1 MVLPLYL
8 AQTRCEMGGN
18 SPMPNFLAY
27 MSVHFSPG
35 GTGLS
40 NFPDIL
46 PPGTLLILDDST
58 PMYGHDPDR
67 IIKELSGLMERHQC
81 EGLLLDFQRPG
92 YGTLAELA
100 KAVTDAL
107 PCPVGVSELYA
118 EGLSCPVFLSP
129 VPPDRPLRKHL
140 APWTGREIW
149 LELGL
154 DGEILTLTEQGCTV
168 TPLPFPDPDAE
179 GFYDATLNC
188 HYTVETNEKAARF
201 TLWRTKEDL
210 NTFLEAAETSG
221 IAKTVGLYQEL
232 R

>member
-18 SPMPNFLAY
+18 SPAPNFLAY

-35 GTGLS
+35 GNGLS

-58 PMYGHDPDR
+58 PISSHDPER
-67 IIKELSGLMERHQC
+67 IVKELSSLIEQHQC
-81 EGLLLDFQRPG
+81 ESLLLDFQRPG

-100 KAVTDAL
+100 KAVTEAL

-149 LELGL
+149 LEAALEGL
-154 DGEILTLTEQGCTV
+154 ELTLTENGCSAAPLHDFPEQG
-168 TPLPFPDPDAE
+168 LKDSR
-179 GFYDATLNC
+179 LHC
-188 HYTVETNEKAARF
+188 HYTIESPATF
-201 TLWRTKEDL
+201 HIWRTRDDL
-210 NTFLEAAETSG
+210 DALLAEAK
-221 IAKTVGLYQEL
+221 IAGVTRAIGLWQEL
-232 R
+232 GI